1 MKFIIA
7 FLLLFL
13 STMAYADVIDP
24 SESICENASEN
35 DRCMVEG
42 RISGTCQPSECCR
55 LVYGGDDGPT
65 SECFDCL
72 KCLEASAATGGTD
85 TNPQAGSSTTQQS
98 SSGGS
103 TSGDSAGGVDSN
115 GSGED
120 EDQSSTDKDNE
131 DTGCDSSVNTPRNLG
146 VLSILL
152 GLILTVRLRRTRI

>member
-1 MKFIIA
+1 MKFIFA

-42 RISGTCQPSECCR
+42 SISGTCQPSECCR
-55 LVYGGDDGPT
+55 LVYDGEDGP
-65 SECFDCL
+65 SSDCFDCL
-72 KCLEASAATGGTD
+72 KCLEVSTAEGGMD
-85 TNPQAGSSTTQQS
+85 ANPQAGSSTNQDN

-103 TSGDSAGGVDSN
+103 TSGESAGGVDRN

-131 DTGCDSSVNTPRNLG
+131 DTGCDSSVNTSRNLG
-146 VLSILL
+146 LLSILL
-152 GLILTVRLRRTRI
+152 GVILTVRLRRTRI